1 MKAEIVSIGTELLLG
16 TITDTNASYLAQR
29 LAALGIDCFYV
40 SQVGDNLPRLTATL
54 RRAWERSDL
63 VVATGGLGPTLDDLT
78 REAIAGMLGEAA
90 YVSPE
95 LEAGLRRFFASRSL
109 KMPERNIKQAT
120 LIPSAEALRNPVG
133 TAPGWW
139 VSKRNGDE
147 ERILVTMPGVPYEMK
162 RMWQNEVE
170 PRLQSMT
177 STIILSHTLKVL
189 GLGESAVEERVED
202 LMAGAN
208 PTLAPYAKQDGI
220 HLRITAKAS
229 NPSQAEEM
237 IAGLEAQLR
246 QRLGD
251 AIYATDEESPQ
262 SAVADLLQSQ
272 GLSCALLEV
281 GSAIGSL
288 TPLASNTHSA
298 PLLSVAALPQLTLIV
313 SSTTGV
319 PCCDTLRSAVEAWHQ
334 ATHADVVVA
343 ASATTIPHEE
353 ASGSLRVQAEILV
366 ATRLAGGSTH
376 FAEAQQSWRTTPS
389 EVSRLVGLAAINLL
403 RTNLLQRVAI

>member
-29 LAALGIDCFYV
+29 LAALGIDCYYI
-40 SQVGDNLPRLTATL
+40 SQVGDNLSRLTATL
-54 RRAWERSDL
+54 QRAWERSDL

-78 REAIAGMLGEAA
+78 REAIAGMLDETP

-95 LEAGLRRFFASRSL
+95 LEARLRHFIASRSL
-109 KMPERNIKQAT
+109 KMPARNVKQAT
-120 LIPSAEALRNPVG
+120 LIPSAEPLLNPVG

-139 VSKRNGDE
+139 VNRQRGDE
-147 ERILVTMPGVPYEMK
+147 QRLLVAMPGVPFEMK

-170 PRLQSMT
+170 PRLRSLT
-177 STIILSHTLKVL
+177 STIIVSRTLKVL
-189 GLGESAVEERVED
+189 GLGESAVEEMVDD

-229 NPSQAEEM
+229 NRAQAEEM
-237 IAGLEAQLR
+237 IARLEAQVR

-251 AIYATDEESPQ
+251 AIYAADDESPH
-262 SAVADLLQSQ
+262 SAVADLLRSQ
-272 GLSCALLEV
+272 GLRCALLEV

-288 TPLASNTHSA
+288 TTIASGTHSA
-298 PLLSVAALPQLTLIV
+298 TLLSVADLPQLEFIV
-313 SSTTGV
+313 SGASGV
-319 PCCDTLRSAVEAWHQ
+319 PYYDTLRSAAEAWRE
-334 ATHADVVVA
+334 TMHADVVVA
-343 ASATTIPHEE
+343 ASAISVPEE
-353 ASGSLRVQAEILV
+353 GVPGSLRVRAEMLV
-366 ATRLAGGSTH
+366 ATRSVGESTD

-389 EVSRLVGLAAINLL
+389 EVSRLIGLAATNLL
-403 RTNLLQRVAI
+403 RTNLLQRVAV